1 MAAKNVKANLI
12 DRGGWYHCIISFYA
26 EPNKRKQKSIA
37 LGLKTK
43 GNKRRAEEK
52 CRELLAEWEKRLS
65 LNKSEM
71 PFVDFLKEWLE
82 HHKNNIAST
91 SYSEYKNI
99 IYRIIVPYFEEH
111 EKGLT
116 LFDLQPQHIQVFYS
130 YRMREHNTGAR
141 TIVKYNAVIHR
152 ALDYALR
159 MKHIETNPADSVEL
173 PKVMDHRANFYSADE
188 LRTLIDK
195 STGTPLETVIRLA
208 AWFGLRRGEI
218 LGLRWSSIDFDRK
231 ILSVTGTIK
240 DKSDSGSKAYY
251 SNLAKT
257 KSSIRSFPM
266 TDEMVIYL
274 KNLKAQQDQNRA
286 MMNYNH
292 AWNDFVCV
300 RSNGDLL
307 RPGYVT
313 QMFPQL
319 CEECGLRKLKLHE
332 LRHTNISLLL
342 SEGASMKELQMWA
355 GHSNFNITANT
366 YAHVQAGG
374 KIKLTN
380 SISAILGQDAC

>member
-1 MAAKNVKANLI
+1 MAAKKVKANLI
-12 DRGGWYHCIISFYA
+12 DRGGWYHCIISFYP

-52 CRELLAEWEKRLS
+52 CKELLTEWEKRLS
-65 LNKSEM
+65 LNKSDM
-71 PFVDFLKEWLE
+71 LFVDFMKEWLE

-99 IYRIIVPYFEEH
+99 IYRIIVPYFEEY
-111 EKGLT
+111 EKDLT
-116 LFDLQPQHIQVFYS
+116 LFDLEPLHIQNFYS
-130 YRMREHNTGAR
+130 YRMHEHNTGAR

-152 ALDYALR
+152 ALDYAL
-159 MKHIETNPADSVEL
+159 KLKQIETNPADCVEL
-173 PKVMDHRANFYSADE
+173 PKVKDHRANFYSADE

-208 AWFGLRRGEI
+208 SWFGLRRGEI
-218 LGLRWSSIDFDRK
+218 LGLRWSSINFDTK
-231 ILSVTGTIK
+231 ILSITGTIK
-240 DKSDSGSKAYY
+240 DKTDSGTKAYY
-251 SNLAKT
+251 SDTAKT

-266 TDEMVIYL
+266 TDEMVAYL
-274 KNLKAQQDQNRA
+274 KSLKEKQDQQRSL
-286 MMNYNH
+286 MDYNH
-292 AWNDFVCV
+292 TWDDFVCV
-300 RSNGDLL
+300 RENGDLL

-313 QMFPQL
+313 QTFPQL
-319 CEECGLRKLKLHE
+319 CKECGLRKLKLHE

-342 SEGASMKELQMWA
+342 SEGASMKELQTWA

-366 YAHVQAGG
+366 YAHVQVGG